1 MCACM
6 IRKALQKPFEFS
18 KSLLSPER
26 VPALMELVLKWGR
39 QKQLEYYVGR
49 IIC

>member
-26 VPALMELVLKWGR
+26 VLMELVLKWGR
-39 QKQLEYYVGR
+39 QEQLEYYVGR